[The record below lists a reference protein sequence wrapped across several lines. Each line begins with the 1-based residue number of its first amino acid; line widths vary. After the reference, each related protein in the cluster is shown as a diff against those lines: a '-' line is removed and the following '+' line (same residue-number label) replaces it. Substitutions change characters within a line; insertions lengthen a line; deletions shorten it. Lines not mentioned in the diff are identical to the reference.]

1 MLARTQATSSPV
13 SLEALLPLLPQTLN
27 TPAMPEGSN
36 LKKTVMSMKSK
47 RRPVLENINVSAVSI
62 TKVFYALKAGIECQV
77 RILLLFLLDFL
88 IRYFHFGVY

>member
-27 TPAMPEGSN
+27 TPAMPERSN
-36 LKKTVMSMKSK
+36 LKNSNVK

-62 TKVFYALKAGIECQV
+62 TKAFYALKAGTECQV